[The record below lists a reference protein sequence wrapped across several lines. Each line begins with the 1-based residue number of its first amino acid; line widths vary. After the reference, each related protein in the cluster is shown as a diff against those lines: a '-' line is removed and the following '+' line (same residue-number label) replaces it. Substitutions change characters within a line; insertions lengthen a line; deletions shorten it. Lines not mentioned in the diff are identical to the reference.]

1 MFLAINAKGG
11 EILSPKQK
19 DRTTTNLKLFQLIY
33 FGYVYFQE
41 SFQNWHLNVF
51 NLYLQKLVKPS

>member
-41 SFQNWHLNVF
+41 SFQNWYLNVF